1 MEALEDAA
9 KRRRALDQ
17 IEGTERMQTQG
28 RTNNEEWR
36 AWAAQKQKCSS
47 VAAFDADSRTNVNLS
62 ASSAHPGEVSPA
74 DAQHEAGELRR
85 DESNLEESSQQDEGS
100 EANLE
105 KQSEEDQELD
115 GQKAEGLDK
124 EKGWNDV
131 VPKKVAGEPHG
142 GRSCGSCSC

>member
-36 AWAAQKQKCSS
+36 AWAAQKKKCST
-47 VAAFDADSRTNVNLS
+47 VAAFDADSRTNT
-62 ASSAHPGEVSPA
+62 GEVSPA